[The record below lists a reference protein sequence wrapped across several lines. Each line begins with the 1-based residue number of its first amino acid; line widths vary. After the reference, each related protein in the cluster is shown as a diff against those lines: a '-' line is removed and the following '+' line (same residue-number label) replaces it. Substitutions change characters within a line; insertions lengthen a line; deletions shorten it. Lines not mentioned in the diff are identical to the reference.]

1 MVKLMTGEAINN
13 DQPLVG
19 KKRTKKKSLIGI
31 DPLAWM
37 NDEVPEIGPV
47 SAETEQKIIQE
58 IEPETV
64 EVVDEEHSF
73 EELATEPEAITE
85 TEVID
90 QETKKEEVTD
100 MDVKDG
106 DFKLDGPISIADVA
120 ELHEKFKAF
129 LAEGND
135 LEIDCSEVEGV
146 DAAALQLLTAFINE
160 AEKQDNKLVWKDP
173 SDSLQTTVLMMGL
186 QDEFKM

>member
-120 ELHEKFKAF
+120 ELHEKFKAL
-129 LAEGND
+129 LAEGHD
-135 LEIDCSEVEGV
+135 LEIDCSDVEGV